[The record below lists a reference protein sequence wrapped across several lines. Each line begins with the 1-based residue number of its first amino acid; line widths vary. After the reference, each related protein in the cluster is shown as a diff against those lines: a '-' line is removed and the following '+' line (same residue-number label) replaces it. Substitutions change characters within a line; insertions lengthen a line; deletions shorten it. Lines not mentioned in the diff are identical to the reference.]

1 MSLPT
6 SAEPARVLIADDDPA
21 IGTVLSDLLAQA
33 GYAPQHV
40 TSAEAALVQLQR
52 APFDALIA
60 DVRMPGMDGIA
71 LLRNVAARSP
81 ELPVL
86 MLTAHGSVALA
97 VEAMKHGAADF
108 MLKPF
113 DRDELLYALSKA
125 LLASKPARARAPE
138 AVHAATNSSGSPA
151 GGLIGQSEA
160 LRETHAL
167 IAKSAQS
174 HATVLIRGET
184 GTGKELVARAIH
196 AQSARRDKPFVAVNC
211 GALPETL
218 LESELFG
225 HEQGAF
231 TGAARRKPGRV
242 ELAHGGTLFL
252 DEIGD
257 VTPTVQV
264 KLLRLLQERSF
275 ERVGGTA
282 TVAAD
287 VRFIA
292 ATHRDLTALMAS
304 GGFRADLFYRLNV
317 VPIWLPPLR
326 ARGED
331 VEQLALHFC
340 ALHARAHGRPEIR
353 LQPRALERLRAEP
366 WPGNVRQLQNL
377 IERLVVLSDAA
388 EVDLAGL
395 ERELARDA
403 PAGTAGQGG
412 GGALD
417 EQRKRAEG
425 EALRDAL
432 QRSGDNRSLAA
443 RLLGIS
449 RRTLYTKLAEH
460 GIE

>member
-1 MSLPT
+1 M
-6 SAEPARVLIADDDPA
+6 ADDARVLIADDDAA
-21 IGTVLSDLLAQA
+21 IGTVLCDLLGQA
-33 GYAPQHV
+33 GYVARHV
-40 TSAEAALVQLQR
+40 ASGDAALAALQR
-52 APFDALIA
+52 EPFDALIA
-60 DVRMPGMDGIA
+60 DVRMPGMDGLA
-71 LLRNVAARSP
+71 LLQRVAARSP

-86 MLTAHGSVALA
+86 MLTAHGSVPLA

-113 DRDELLYALSKA
+113 DREELLFALHKA
-125 LLASKPARARAPE
+125 LLGSKQQRAQAPQAAAS
-138 AVHAATNSSGSPA
+138 

-160 LRETHAL
+160 LRETHEL
-167 IAKSAQS
+167 VRKTAQS

-196 AQSARRDKPFVAVNC
+196 AQGARRDKPFVAVNC

-225 HEQGAF
+225 HEKGAF
-231 TGAARRKPGRV
+231 TGAVRRKPGRV
-242 ELAHGGTLFL
+242 ELAHEGTLFL

-257 VTPTVQV
+257 VSPAVQV
-264 KLLRLLQERSF
+264 KLLRLLQERTF
-275 ERVGGTA
+275 ERVGGA
-282 TVAAD
+282 GSVVAD

-292 ATHRDLTALMAS
+292 ATHRDLNALVAT
-304 GGFRADLFYRLNV
+304 GGFRADLFYRLSV

-331 VEQLALHFC
+331 IDRLVQHFC
-340 ALHARAHGRPEIR
+340 ALHAAAHGRREISLR
-353 LQPRALERLRAEP
+353 PRALERLRAEP

-377 IERLVVLSDAA
+377 IERLVVLNDGPSI
-388 EVDLAGL
+388 DLPEL

-403 PAGTAGQGG
+403 PAGQAAG

-417 EQRKRAEG
+417 EHRRRAEG
-425 EALRDAL
+425 EALREAL

-460 GIE
+460 GIV

>member
-1 MSLPT
+1 M
-6 SAEPARVLIADDDPA
+6 ADDARVLIADDDAA
-21 IGTVLSDLLAQA
+21 IGTVLCDLLAQA
-33 GYAPQHV
+33 GYVARHV
-40 TSAEAALVQLQR
+40 ASGEAALLALQR
-52 APFDALIA
+52 EPFDALIA
-60 DVRMPGMDGIA
+60 DVRMPGMDGLT
-71 LLRNVAARSP
+71 LLQRVAARSP

-86 MLTAHGSVALA
+86 MLTAHGSVPLA

-113 DRDELLYALSKA
+113 DREELLFALHKA
-125 LLASKPARARAPE
+125 LLGSKQQRARAPQ
-138 AVHAATNSSGSPA
+138 ASAS

-160 LRETHAL
+160 LRETHEL
-167 IAKSAQS
+167 IRKTAQS

-196 AQSARRDKPFVAVNC
+196 GQGARRDKPFVAVNC

-225 HEQGAF
+225 HEKGAF

-242 ELAHGGTLFL
+242 ELAHEGTLFL

-257 VTPTVQV
+257 VSPAVQV
-264 KLLRLLQERSF
+264 KLLRVLQERTF

-282 TVAAD
+282 SVSAD

-292 ATHRDLTALMAS
+292 ATHRDLNALVAA
-304 GGFRADLFYRLNV
+304 GGFRADLFYRLSV

-331 VEQLALHFC
+331 IDRLVLHFC
-340 ALHARAHGRPEIR
+340 ALHAAAHGRPAISLR
-353 LQPRALERLRAEP
+353 PRALERLRAEP

-377 IERLVVLSDAA
+377 IERLVVLNDDPSI
-388 EVDLAGL
+388 DLPEL

-403 PAGTAGQGG
+403 PGGQAASGG
-412 GGALD
+412 ELD
-417 EQRKRAEG
+417 EHRRRAEG
-425 EALRDAL
+425 EALREAL
-432 QRSGDNRSLAA
+432 RRSGDNRSLAA

-460 GIE
+460 GIA

>member
-1 MSLPT
+1 MD
-6 SAEPARVLIADDDPA
+6 EPARVLIADDDPA
-21 IGTVLSDLLAQA
+21 LGTVLCDLLAQA
-33 GYAPQHV
+33 GYAPEHV
-40 TSAEAALVQLQR
+40 SSGEAALVQLQR
-52 APFDALIA
+52 APYDALIA
-60 DVRMPGMDGIA
+60 DVRMPGMDGLA
-71 LLRNVAARSP
+71 LLRSVAARSP

-86 MLTAHGSVALA
+86 MLTAHGSVPLA

-113 DRDELLYALSKA
+113 DREELLFALNKA
-125 LLASKPARARAPE
+125 LLASKPARARAPQAE
-138 AVHAATNSSGSPA
+138 TA

-160 LRETHAL
+160 LRETHEL
-167 IAKSAQS
+167 VRKSAQS

-225 HEQGAF
+225 HERGAF

-257 VTPTVQV
+257 VSAAVQV
-264 KLLRLLQERSF
+264 KLLRVLQERSF

-282 TVAAD
+282 SVTAD

-292 ATHRDLTALMAS
+292 ATHRDLNALMAS
-304 GGFRADLFYRLNV
+304 GAFRADLFYRLNV

-331 VEQLALHFC
+331 VERLALHFC
-340 ALHARAHGRPEIR
+340 ALHARAHGRPEIT
-353 LQPRALERLRAEP
+353 LSARALERLRADP
-366 WPGNVRQLQNL
+366 WPGNVRQLQNV
-377 IERLVVLSDAA
+377 IERLVVLSDAP
-388 EVDLAGL
+388 EVDLAAL

-403 PAGTAGQGG
+403 PAGTAVQG

-417 EQRKRAEG
+417 EQRRRAEG
-425 EALRDAL
+425 DALRDAL
-432 QRSGDNRSLAA
+432 RRSGDNRSLAA

-460 GIE
+460 GIA